1 MVTSNMV
8 AVIFDMD
15 GVLIDNS
22 EIHDKVWQM
31 ICRKYGKDIS
41 TKEIKIIFGGTNK
54 IFVSRLLGINNE
66 DEINAIAIEKE
77 ALYRKMFEET
87 IQLPDGLLDFLNELK
102 MSNIPMAVATS
113 GPTENLNFV
122 LDSLGIRHFFKVL
135 IDESCV
141 KKGKP
146 DPEIYTISSEKLGL
160 KPGNCVAIE
169 DSVFGIQSALAAGM
183 KVIGITTTFSAEIIK
198 NAHLIINS
206 FKEVNVERIKSLI
219 NNA

>member
-1 MVTSNMV
+1 MKQQF

-15 GVLIDNS
+15 GVLVDNS

-31 ICRKYGKDIS
+31 TCRKYGKDIS
-41 TKEIKIIFGGTNK
+41 LNEIKTIFGGTNK

-66 DEINAIAIEKE
+66 NEINAIAIEKE
-77 ALYRKMFEET
+77 ALYRKMFEES
-87 IQLPDGLLDFLNELK
+87 IQLPDGLLNLLNELK
-102 MSNIPMAVATS
+102 MSKIPMAVATS

-122 LDSLGIRHFFKVL
+122 LDSLDIRHFFKVL

-146 DPEIYTISSEKLGL
+146 DPEIYTISSEKLGI
-160 KPGNCVAIE
+160 KPENCVAFE

-183 KVIGITTTFSAEIIK
+183 KVIGITATFSAEIIK